1 MSIRLGEAEAR
12 VLEGF
17 SRRQLAWNASQAA
30 RVVTTSRA
38 LGVFTAPP
46 IGVLVFLAVPTAE
59 PVAEADPH
67 DVTVPLAGLADLIH
81 AGGTTGMDLD
91 SLPRAFV
98 PAGGTPNLHH
108 LPPTEGWQMPIHGLS
123 GDLIPSLDEATAEFA
138 ARSVGLPPK
147 AQETVANEIWDRPAF
162 AGLPMR
168 VLHAAHRLGMIAN
181 DRSRVSAA
189 TCGPWKRLS
198 TPRGQV
204 FTYLQGPS
212 ARLALHVVR

>member
-1 MSIRLGEAEAR
+1 VTIRLGEAEAK

-17 SRRQLAWNASQAA
+17 SRRQLTWDAVQAA

-46 IGVLVFLAVPTAE
+46 LGVLVFFAVPTAE
-59 PVAEADPH
+59 PVAEDDPH
-67 DVTVPLAGLADLIH
+67 DITVPLAGLADLIH
-81 AGGTTGMDLD
+81 LDGTTGMDLE

-98 PAGGTPNLHH
+98 PPGSAPNLHH

-123 GDLIPSLDEATAEFA
+123 GDLIPSLDEATAEFN
-138 ARSVGLPPK
+138 ARSAGLPPK
-147 AQETVANEIWDRPAF
+147 AQENVANEIWDRPAF

-168 VLHAAHRLGMIAN
+168 VLHAAHRLGMISN
-181 DRSRVSAA
+181 DRSRVAAA

-198 TPRGQV
+198 TTRGQV